1 MPLGPA
7 VSSFRQHCCI
17 PAQACLALALR
28 SVKLTPQRVQLALNF
43 KLLTCLRVCVQGSD
57 ARAAML
63 ARLGAIEA
71 SAGACLLLV
80 DNAEDTLCGPEPDA
94 LPTLLDKVG
103 PGWGLRNAMSC
114 LLPH

>member
-1 MPLGPA
+1 MLHSCAGMPSTCVEVGQTNPT
-7 VSSFRQHCCI
+7 
-17 PAQACLALALR
+17 ACAAC
-28 SVKLTPQRVQLALNF
+28 SQLLS
-43 KLLTCLRVCVQGSD
+43 CLRVCVQGSD

-80 DNAEDTLCGPEPDA
+80 DNAEDTLCSPEPDA

-103 PGWGLRNAMSC
+103 PGWGLQNAMSC